1 MKRLLPLLTAC
12 ILPTT
17 QAEEVK
23 GEEAVEEP
31 VEFIRV
37 TEDGDDTRLETA
49 VTRFEKDGVSVELV
63 GAIHVADAEYY
74 TALGKRFENYDAVLY
89 EGIGNAVPK
98 PLKLEPTEEPPAFEV
113 EETEEPVEFEN
124 AEEPAFE
131 EIDEPKSLEG
141 LGGIYQKAAG
151 WLDLSYQM
159 TEIDYTKPN
168 FVHADLTLAE
178 FRELQADRSESII
191 GFAIKTSFRSK
202 VKVKEPSTY
211 GLIKALVKR
220 DKNLLKLQLV
230 HTLGAG
236 DDQIA
241 SLAGENVIV
250 TDRNQKCL
258 AVLDEQI
265 AGGKRKLGIFYGAA
279 HFPDMEIRLLE
290 DGWVKTREEWMTAWD
305 LEG

>member
-1 MKRLLPLLTAC
+1 MRRLLPLLTAC
-12 ILPTT
+12 FLPTT
-17 QAEEVK
+17 QAEEAK
-23 GEEAVEEP
+23 LEKP
-31 VEFIRV
+31 LEFIRV

-74 TALGKRFENYDAVLY
+74 TALGKRFEDYDALLY
-89 EGIGNAVPK
+89 EGIGNAFPK
-98 PLKLEPTEEPPAFEV
+98 RLQVEAVEEIEILGEGELEEQDVEEPK
-113 EETEEPVEFEN
+113 T
-124 AEEPAFE
+124 
-131 EIDEPKSLEG
+131 LEG
-141 LGGIYQKAAG
+141 LGGIYRKAAG
-151 WLDLSYQM
+151 WLDLRYQM

-178 FRELQADRSESII
+178 FRELQADRGESII
-191 GFAIKTSFRSK
+191 GFAFKTGFRSK

-241 SLAGENVIV
+241 ALAGENVIV

-265 AGGKRKLGIFYGAA
+265 AAGKKKLGIFYGAA
-279 HFPDMEIRLLE
+279 HFPDMEKRLLE
-290 DGWVKTREEWMTAWD
+290 DGWVKAGEEWMTAWD